1 MKHTLVVAAMLT
13 SITFVAS
20 TSFAQQGMGPG
31 GGARRGGRIYD
42 PKTVETIR
50 GEVLSVEQIHGT
62 GRKGG
67 RGYGVHLMVKT
78 DKEEISVHL
87 GPGWYIEKQSLKIV
101 PKDTIE
107 VRGSRIM
114 SEGKP
119 AIIAAEVKKGDQVLK
134 LRDTNGV
141 PAWSGGRGR

>member
-1 MKHTLVVAAMLT
+1 MKQTLVLAAMLT
-13 SITFVAS
+13 SMTVAVS
-20 TSFAQQGMGPG
+20 TSFAQKGMGPD
-31 GGARRGGRIYD
+31 GGARRGGRTYD
-42 PKTVETIR
+42 LNTVETIR

-62 GRKGG
+62 GGKSG
-67 RGYGVHLMVKT
+67 RGYGIHLIVKT
-78 DKEEISVHL
+78 DKEEIAVHL

-141 PAWSGGRGR
+141 PAWSGRRGR